1 MFSSEKIFK
10 LFSFGLYGRIEPKKL
25 NRIILINAFS
35 LISLVFLLFYT
46 ILEVFNG
53 NFVLSGILL
62 TISLLNLFNIFY
74 LFRTQNTAFSEYFLV
89 TIFSFLIYYLII
101 EGGPWDLGYLWSLT
115 FPAFSLVLLGLKRG
129 SLASLIF
136 LGIVMILMIPDF
148 SFVKMDY
155 NGGFILRI
163 ATAYAAI
170 FLLVYSYEY
179 LRLLNIRYMDK
190 ALENAAD
197 ETRQRDEFITKL
209 SYQLRTSLNNITL
222 ISNLVSESMLD
233 SKQRDLIDTI
243 LASANNL
250 VDAVNDIVQASGI
263 DVREF
268 KESRTHFDLYSSI
281 DSILQLFSNKESD
294 RLIIHVKQ
302 DETLT
307 NQIIGDPV
315 RIKQFFLSLIEKFT
329 RDDEDHSK
337 SKIDINIINKKET
350 EKEVTIRFNVLV
362 SRIKTDISDIPLTDD
377 SVLLPLDPKTI
388 DLTVPSRLI
397 ELLGGVLVTGMYD
410 HETKFSFDL
419 VFQKS
424 DKKIRKEAVTESPFV
439 DLQPPKKKISL
450 KDANVLLVEDNL
462 INQKIVVL
470 NLEKLVRNIDIA
482 VNGKEA
488 LDKFGTSKYDIIL
501 MDIQMPVM
509 DGILATKKIREIE
522 SSTNTFTPIL
532 AITANAMSGDRE
544 TCLAVGMDDY
554 ISKPFQVGELVEK
567 MKNLLPGD

>member
-10 LFSFGLYGRIEPKKL
+10 LFSFGLYGRIESRKL

-35 LISLVFLLFYT
+35 LISLLFLLFYAV
-46 ILEVFNG
+46 LEVFNG
-53 NFVLSGILL
+53 NFVLSGILFA
-62 TISLLNLFNIFY
+62 ISLLNLFNIFY
-74 LFRTQNTAFSEYFLV
+74 LFRTQNTVFSEYFLV
-89 TIFSFLIYYLII
+89 TIFSILMFYLII
-101 EGGPWDLGYLWSLT
+101 EGGPWELGYLWSLT

-129 SLASLIF
+129 SLASVIF
-136 LGIVMILMIPDF
+136 LGIMMILMIPGF
-148 SFVKMDY
+148 SFVKIDY
-155 NGGFILRI
+155 YSGFILRI
-163 ATAYAAI
+163 GTAFAAI

-179 LRLLNIRYMDK
+179 LRLLNIKYLDK

-197 ETRQRDEFITKL
+197 ETRQRDEFIARL

-250 VDAVNDIVQASGI
+250 VDAINDIVQASGI

-294 RLIIHVKQ
+294 RLIIHVKK

-315 RIKQFFLSLIEKFT
+315 RIKQFFLSLIEKIT

-350 EKEVTIRFNVLV
+350 EKEVTIRFNILV
-362 SRIKTDISDIPLTDD
+362 SRLKTDISDIPSTDD
-377 SVLLPLDPKTI
+377 SALLPLDPKTI

-397 ELLGGVLVTGMYD
+397 ELLGGVLVTEMYD

-424 DKKIRKEAVTESPFV
+424 DKKIRKEAVTESPFI

-544 TCLAVGMDDY
+544 TCLAVGMNDY

>member
-10 LFSFGLYGRIEPKKL
+10 LFSFGLNGRIESRKL

-35 LISLVFLLFYT
+35 LISLFFLLFYT
-46 ILEVFNG
+46 IIELFNG
-53 NFVLSGILL
+53 NFILSGILF
-62 TISLLNLFNIFY
+62 TVSLLNLFNIFY
-74 LFRTQNTAFSEYFLV
+74 LFRTQNIVFSELFLLTV
-89 TIFSFLIYYLII
+89 FSILMSYLII
-101 EGGPWDLGYLWSLT
+101 EGGPWELGYLWSLT
-115 FPAFSLVLLGLKRG
+115 FPVFSLVLLGLKRG
-129 SLASLIF
+129 SLASVIF
-136 LGIVMILMIPDF
+136 LGIIMILMIPDF

-155 NGGFILRI
+155 HGGFILRI

-179 LRLLNIRYMDK
+179 LRLLNIRHMDK
-190 ALENAAD
+190 ALETAAD
-197 ETRQRDEFITKL
+197 ETRQRDEFISRL

-250 VDAVNDIVQASGI
+250 VDAVNDIVRASDI
-263 DVREF
+263 DVREI

-294 RLIIHVKQ
+294 RLIIHVKK

-315 RIKQFFLSLIEKFT
+315 RIKQFFLSLIEKIT
-329 RDDEDHSK
+329 RPDEGRSK

-350 EKEVTIRFNVLV
+350 EKEVTIRFDLLV
-362 SRIKTDISDIPLTDD
+362 SRIKTDVSDIRSPDE
-377 SVLLPLDPKTI
+377 SVLLALDPESI
-388 DLTVPSRLI
+388 DLTVPCRLI
-397 ELLGGVLVTGMYD
+397 ELLGGVLVTEMSD
-410 HETKFSFDL
+410 HATRFSFNL

-424 DKKIRKEAVTESPFV
+424 EKKIRREAVTESPFI
-439 DLQPPKKKISL
+439 DLKPPKKKVSL
-450 KDANVLLVEDNL
+450 KDANVLLVEDNQ

-482 VNGKEA
+482 ANGKEA
-488 LDKFGTSKYDIIL
+488 LDKFGTTKYDIIL

-509 DGILATKKIREIE
+509 DGILVTKKIREIE